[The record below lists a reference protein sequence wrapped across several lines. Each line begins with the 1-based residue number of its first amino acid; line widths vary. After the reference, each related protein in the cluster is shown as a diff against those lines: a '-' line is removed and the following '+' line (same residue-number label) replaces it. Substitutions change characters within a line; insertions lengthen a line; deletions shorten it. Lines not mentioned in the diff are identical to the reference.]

1 MVPLIKKDAT
11 TFAIFFFVLRTSFI
25 ALKSLF
31 ELLVKQV
38 LVFYKSTSAVLASL
52 NPSRLYNAKHVPFE
66 ALNNH
71 KTPLLRVVD
80 VVLYSSEF

>member
-1 MVPLIKKDAT
+1 MLLLLP
-11 TFAIFFFVLRTSFI
+11 FFFVLRTSFI

-52 NPSRLYNAKHVPFE
+52 NTIRLYNAKHVPSE
-66 ALNNH
+66 ALNSH
-71 KTPLLRVVD
+71 KIPQLRVVD
-80 VVLYSSEF
+80 VALYSSWF